1 MSGNNRLFAIVAYAA
16 IVVGFFSA
24 IGGVF
29 GIVYTY
35 QQAAVENITTPDDA
49 RIAERP
55 VRGPLTM
62 WAQADIIN
70 HHQLERT
77 QGLRYAEMPR
87 EVPLVDEAGNPVLN
101 EAGEPMMGPNQA
113 RLSWV
118 TATTLTSVLSLG
130 IISYAFSLFAFV
142 VGLILLGMGLVVRRL
157 APVASDTDRRT
168 YA

>member
-1 MSGNNRLFAIVAYAA
+1 MAGNNRLFAIVAWAA

-29 GIVYTY
+29 GVVYTY
-35 QQAAVENITTPDDA
+35 QQAAVENITTPEDA
-49 RIAERP
+49 RIPERP

-77 QGLRYAEMPR
+77 EGLRYAEMPR
-87 EVPLVDEAGNPVLN
+87 EVPLVDEAGNPVLD
-101 EAGEPMMGPNQA
+101 EATGEPMMGPNQA

-130 IISYAFSLFAFV
+130 IISYAFSLFALV
-142 VGLILLGMGLVVRRL
+142 VGLVMLGMGLIVRKL
-157 APVASDTDRRT
+157 APA
-168 YA
+168 AA

>member
-1 MSGNNRLFAIVAYAA
+1 MTGNSRLFAIVAYAA

-49 RIAERP
+49 RIAEKP

-87 EVPLVDEAGNPVLN
+87 QVPILDEAGNPVLN
-101 EAGEPMMGPNQA
+101 EAGEAMMGPNQA

-130 IISYAFSLFAFV
+130 IISYAFSAFAFV
-142 VGLILLGMGLVVRRL
+142 VGLVMLGMGLIVRKL
-157 APVASDTDRRT
+157 APAS
-168 YA
+168 